1 MIQITKACIQLTKTV
16 HTEWFDI
23 TAGVR
28 QGDPL
33 SPTLFN
39 LYINDL
45 VLTLKEKCP
54 TFKFGDHS
62 INSLLYADDM
72 VVFTENEQ
80 DLQLCLNTIENW
92 CKQWRVKVNEGK
104 SKILHFR
111 RKNVLQTE
119 CIFTIND
126 VQLEKVN
133 EYKYLGVM
141 LDYSLSFDSC
151 FKCLS
156 GSGQRALGAIINK
169 FASFKNVGYDTYTTL
184 FNAGVKSVLLYGSCV
199 WGARKAPK
207 LDHVHN

>member
-1 MIQITKACIQLTKTV
+1 MQ
-16 HTEWFDI
+16 F
-23 TAGVR
+23 
-28 QGDPL
+28 
-33 SPTLFN
+33 S
-39 LYINDL
+39 
-45 VLTLKEKCP
+45 
-54 TFKFGDHS
+54 
-62 INSLLYADDM
+62 
-72 VVFTENEQ
+72 
-80 DLQLCLNTIENW
+80 
-92 CKQWRVKVNEGK
+92 
-104 SKILHFR
+104 

-119 CIFTIND
+119 CVFTING

-169 FASFKNVGYDTYTTL
+169 FSSFKNVGYDTYTTL

-207 LDHVHN
+207 LDHVHNRAMRYFLGLHKYAPVVAMQGDMGWFPLYIHQYLSIARFWNRLLCMDDSRLTKAIFEADYDKNKKKTGHLVL